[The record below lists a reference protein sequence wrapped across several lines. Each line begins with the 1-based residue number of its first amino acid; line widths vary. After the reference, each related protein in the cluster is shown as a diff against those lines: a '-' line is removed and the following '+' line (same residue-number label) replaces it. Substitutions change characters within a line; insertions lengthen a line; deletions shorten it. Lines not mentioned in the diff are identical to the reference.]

1 MNNLI
6 PLHKSAVFSPYFP
19 TKRKVGVV
27 SIINTIMFFSALT
40 ITPFTSLAANPVAG
54 ADQVTLSSANEKRWI
69 EVLSNDKNLSWPVK
83 VSVTKQ
89 PAHGQTRVSTGNRI
103 QYIPK
108 KGFTGTDT
116 FRYRVKDKKG
126 LTSSALVTMN
136 VQGKNAQGNQNE
148 QGDQTML
155 MAVAD
160 QVTLPSEKEIIW
172 VKVLNNDKNLKHPVQ
187 VKVTST
193 PAHGQTK
200 VTKKNTIKYVRKNGF
215 MGTDTFLYQ
224 VVDNLG
230 RKSLAMVTVT
240 AKGDDSGS
248 NGSGKPES
256 RQVTLAWEPPVT
268 QVEGYLIHSGKNSEN
283 ITRQLS
289 DLHIASGEIDE
300 YQPSVKYKVN
310 DLNVSRGETICFAV
324 TAYNHVGESE
334 VSDPVCKTVP

>member
-1 MNNLI
+1 MLF
-6 PLHKSAVFSPYFP
+6 A
-19 TKRKVGVV
+19 
-27 SIINTIMFFSALT
+27 ALT
-40 ITPFTSLAANPVAG
+40 VTPLTVLAVNPVAG
-54 ADQVTLSSANEKRWI
+54 ADQVTLSSPEEKLWI
-69 EVLSNDKNLSWPVK
+69 KVLANDKNLSWPVR

-89 PAHGQTRVSTGNRI
+89 PAHGQTMVSTGNRI
-103 QYIPK
+103 KYIPK

-116 FRYRVKDKKG
+116 FRYQVKDRKG
-126 LTSSALVTMN
+126 LTSSAWVTVK
-136 VQGKNAQGNQNE
+136 VQGDQNE

-155 MAVAD
+155 LAVAD
-160 QVTLPSEKEIIW
+160 QVTLPSEKEGLWI
-172 VKVLNNDKNLKHPVQ
+172 KVLKNDKNLKYPVQ
-187 VKVTST
+187 VTVTST

-200 VTKKNTIKYVRKNGF
+200 VTKKNTINYVRKKGF
-215 MGTDTFLYQ
+215 TGTDDFMYQ

-240 AKGDDSGS
+240 AIGNDSGS

-256 RQVTLAWEPPVT
+256 RQVTLAWEPSVT

-283 ITRQLS
+283 LTRQLS

-300 YQPSVKYKVN
+300 YQPTVKYNVN